1 MRVTIHISPT
11 LIQIKE
17 YWDEHIPL
25 GQAAP
30 IKARNR
36 KKRGGGK
43 TALVPDLVA
52 QRALRRA

>member
-1 MRVTIHISPT
+1 
-11 LIQIKE
+11 
-17 YWDEHIPL
+17 L